1 MIRII
6 LAYLAIGLLMTILT
20 CWDYFGRWIED
31 DDGSILTVVELVV
44 VGSIMTP
51 IWTVQNFAKSII
63 EIFRN
68 N

>member
-6 LAYLAIGLLMTILT
+6 LAYLAIGLLITILT
-20 CWDYFGRWIED
+20 CWDYFGKWIEED
-31 DDGSILTVVELVV
+31 DDSILTVVELVV
-44 VGSIMTP
+44 IGSIMTP
-51 IWTVQNFAKSII
+51 IWAVQNFAKSII

>member
-6 LAYLAIGLLMTILT
+6 LVYLAIGLLITILT
-20 CWDYFGRWIED
+20 CWDYFGKWIEE

>member
-6 LAYLAIGLLMTILT
+6 LVYLAIGLLITILT
-20 CWDYFGRWIED
+20 CWDYFGKWIEE

-44 VGSIMTP
+44 IGSIMTP

-63 EIFRN
+63 EIFKRD
-68 N
+68 

>member
-6 LAYLAIGLLMTILT
+6 LAYLAIGLLITILT
-20 CWDYFGRWIED
+20 CWDYFGKWITE

-44 VGSIMTP
+44 IGSIMTP
-51 IWTVQNFAKSII
+51 IWTVQNFAKGII

>member
-6 LAYLAIGLLMTILT
+6 LTYLAIGLLITILT
-20 CWDYFGRWIED
+20 CWDYFGKWIKE

-44 VGSIMTP
+44 IGSIMTP
-51 IWTVQNFAKSII
+51 IWTVQNFAKGII